1 MAAILRL
8 QRRRRRL
15 QGRRP
20 VPVTLP
26 NGLGPQPQQA
36 AGCVHALLH
45 TTIVLA
51 RASKQ
56 LPLKLILLALKARPL
71 HVAWT
76 SSLAGF

>member
-20 VPVTLP
+20 VPATLAT
-26 NGLGPQPQQA
+26 GLGLQPQQA
-36 AGCVHALLH
+36 AGCVLALLH
-45 TTIVLA
+45 TTVLLA

-56 LPLKLILLALKARPL
+56 PLKLNLLALKARPL

-76 SSLAGF
+76 SNLAGF